1 MLSPKVTIGLNGS
14 MLDEHPTGVGV
25 YSLNL
30 INCFSRLSSD
40 SDSSI
45 TVFTPTNSFLNKNL
59 KIVKLPKLL
68 LSSKYGKA
76 AAFCRFFWNTFIYPI
91 QASKFDYLISPTTH
105 GSFLLNNQIIT
116 IHDLLSLRF
125 NNISPHQRFYYK
137 FLLPHLASKAKII
150 IAISETTKKDIIHFL
165 KCPEEKIQVIHNGYD
180 ENVYFPIDENC
191 KVILNEY
198 GFENYF
204 LAVGPTYAHKNFE
217 KLIAAY
223 NNLSS
228 IERQRN
234 PLVIAGGKYPYLN
247 VLKQLVA
254 KLKLEEHVHFL
265 GYVPDSFMPSLY
277 REAFALIFPSLYE
290 GFGMPPLEAM
300 ACGCPVITSNTSSL
314 PEVCGDAVLYINPA
328 EESSITAAMRA
339 LTNDNPFYKKLIVKG
354 LLQAKKFSWNKTAQ
368 ALKTLLDNK
377 NSINTYQYD

>member
-1 MLSPKVTIGLNGS
+1 

-30 INCFSRLSSD
+30 INCFSKLSS
-40 SDSSI
+40 SSANSKI
-45 TVFTPTNSFLNKNL
+45 TVFTPTSSFLDSDL
-59 KIVKLPKLL
+59 KIIKLPKLL

-91 QASKFDYLISPTTH
+91 QANKFDYLISPTTH

-137 FLLPHLASKAKII
+137 FLLPHLVAKAKII
-150 IAISETTKKDIIHFL
+150 IAISETTKKDIVHFL
-165 KCPEEKIQVIHNGYD
+165 KCPEEKIHVIHNGYD
-180 ENVYFPIDENC
+180 ETVYHPIEGNC
-191 KVILNEY
+191 RVILKEY

-217 KLIAAY
+217 KLITAY
-223 NNLSS
+223 NKLSLV
-228 IERQRN
+228 EKQQN

-247 VLKQLVA
+247 VLKQLIE
-254 KLKLEEHVHFL
+254 KLKLGEHVHFL
-265 GYVPDSFMPSLY
+265 GYVPETFMPSLY
-277 REAFALIFPSLYE
+277 REAFALVFPSLYE

-300 ACGCPVITSNTSSL
+300 ACGCPVITSSTSSL

-328 EESSITAAMRA
+328 EETSITAAMRT
-339 LTNDNPFYKKLIVKG
+339 LTNDNQFYEKLIGKG

-368 ALKTLLDNK
+368 ELKTLLETE
-377 NSINTYQYD
+377 NSIKTYQYD